1 MRWPS
6 AEYNDGMAKPR
17 PQKTVADYMV
27 IAVSPALIMLLVG
40 SLVYFLLA
48 IGYRGQFVDRLHWI
62 LGWFVL
68 AIVLV
73 ARIAIEQ
80 GPEQARV
87 YGLALAG
94 ATSLVMFRF
103 VDAPWIAIGLLAVI
117 WWCANKLTWDS
128 TLVDDTED
136 ASGEGLLQHVGLDES
151 VVANQSALPQSAAP
165 ADGDDE
171 NELADDAAEES
182 SRSKKRGHAPGLWVV
197 YFSLLALPLFGFGQL
212 LIPDGDNEARRTA
225 FQYLFVYVA
234 SAMALLLTTSFLGL
248 RRYLRQRRIQ
258 MPGSIATIWLSLG
271 TAIIGV
277 ILALCILLPRPEAAY
292 SATAWLDRIAE
303 REQEASKH
311 AQVGGEGAQGE
322 GRPMGE
328 GERDEEQ
335 AHQQGQQ
342 EQPGGEGERGDGQG
356 KPKDEQ
362 QKPGEQQQQS
372 GGPGSKSP
380 EDKPSD
386 QAAGQSDD
394 AQQDGGQSGQ
404 QGKSGAASDQ
414 QGKEQAQSDQQGKQ
428 PGQSKPQDQDGR
440 QAQQDG
446 DKRQPS
452 DELKPDE
459 QANDGQQAET
469 PPPADQQQPP
479 STPTL
484 SGMTG
489 WLASLAKWVIY
500 GGLALAVLWYVF
512 RHRTELADSLRRLWQ
527 QLLALLGW
535 KPADATSKD
544 EAAALAESG
553 RSARTFASFRDPFA
567 TGSADR
573 MKPET
578 LVVYTFEALQAW
590 AREHGIERDA
600 DQTPLEF
607 ASALSRRF
615 PDLAAPV
622 TQAGQLYARVAY
634 ASATPS
640 RSQSGE
646 LQLLWRAL
654 ARRAPAVS
662 PV

>member
-1 MRWPS
+1 
-6 AEYNDGMAKPR
+6 MAKPR
-17 PQKTVADYMV
+17 PQKTLADYMV

-128 TLVDDTED
+128 TLVDDSED
-136 ASGEGLLQHVGLDES
+136 ASGEGLLQHVGLDETA
-151 VVANQSALPQSAAP
+151 VATQPALQQGAAP
-165 ADGDDE
+165 ADGDDG
-171 NELADDAAEES
+171 NEPEDDAAEES
-182 SRSKKRGHAPGLWVV
+182 PRSKKRGHAPGLWVV

-212 LIPDGDNEARRTA
+212 LIPESDTEARRTA

-234 SAMALLLTTSFLGL
+234 AAMALLLTTSFLGL

-277 ILALCILLPRPEAAY
+277 ILVLCILLPRPEAAY

-303 REQEASKH
+303 REQEASRQ
-311 AQVGGEGAQGE
+311 AQLGGEGAQGE
-322 GRPMGE
+322 GRPIGE
-328 GERDEEQ
+328 GERDDDQ
-335 AHQQGQQ
+335 AQQQGQQ

-356 KPKDEQ
+356 EPKDEQ
-362 QKPGEQQQQS
+362 QKPGEEQQQS

-380 EDKPSD
+380 DDKSSE

-394 AQQDGGQSGQ
+394 AQKDGGQSEQ

-428 PGQSKPQDQDGR
+428 PGQLEQQADDGG
-440 QAQQDG
+440 QVQQDG
-446 DKRQPS
+446 DKQQPS
-452 DELKPDE
+452 DESKPDNRE
-459 QANDGQQAET
+459 NAGQEQAET
-469 PPPADQQQPP
+469 PHPPEQEQSP
-479 STPTL
+479 STPSL
-484 SGMTG
+484 SNMTG
-489 WLASLAKWVIY
+489 WLATLVKWLIY
-500 GGLALAVLWYVF
+500 AGLALAVLWYVI
-512 RHRTELADSLRRLWQ
+512 RHRAELADSLRRLWQ
-527 QLLALLGW
+527 QLLALFGW
-535 KPADATSKD
+535 RQTGTTGSSDD
-544 EAAALAESG
+544 VLAAEEG
-553 RSARTFASFRDPFA
+553 QSARTFASFRDPFA

-590 AREHGIERDA
+590 GREHGIERDA

-607 ASALSRRF
+607 ANSLARRF
-615 PDLAAPV
+615 PEIAAPV
-622 TQAGQLYARVAY
+622 AHAGQLYAQVAY
-634 ASATPS
+634 ASVSPS
-640 RSQSGE
+640 RSQAGE
-646 LQLLWRAL
+646 LQSLWRAL
-654 ARRAPAVS
+654 TRRAPATVS
-662 PV
+662 

>member
-1 MRWPS
+1 
-6 AEYNDGMAKPR
+6 MARPR
-17 PQKTVADYMV
+17 PQKTLADYMV
-27 IAVSPALIMLLVG
+27 IALSPALIMLLVG

-103 VDAPWIAIGLLAVI
+103 VDAPWIAIGLLALI

-128 TLVDDTED
+128 TLVDDSED
-136 ASGEGLLQHVGLDES
+136 ASGEGLLQHVGLDETP
-151 VVANQSALPQSAAP
+151 VATQSALQQTSAP
-165 ADGDDE
+165 ADGDDG
-171 NELADDAAEES
+171 NEPRDDALEES
-182 SRSKKRGHAPGLWVV
+182 PRSKKRGHAPGLWVV

-212 LIPDGDNEARRTA
+212 LIPEGDTAARRTA

-234 SAMALLLTTSFLGL
+234 AAMALLLTTSFLGL

-258 MPGSIATIWLSLG
+258 MPGSIATVWLSLG

-303 REQEASKH
+303 REQEASRQ
-311 AQVGGEGAQGE
+311 AQLGGEGAQGE
-322 GRPMGE
+322 GRPIGE

-335 AHQQGQQ
+335 AQPQGQQ

-356 KPKDEQ
+356 KPKEQ
-362 QKPGEQQQQS
+362 QKSGEEQQQS

-386 QAAGQSDD
+386 QASGQADD

-428 PGQSKPQDQDGR
+428 PGQSKQQGQDGGR
-440 QAQQDG
+440 AQRDG

-452 DELKPDE
+452 DQSKPDE
-459 QANDGQQAET
+459 QARDGQQAEM
-469 PPPADQQQPP
+469 PRPAEQQPQPP
-479 STPTL
+479 STPSL
-484 SGMTG
+484 SEMTG
-489 WLASLAKWVIY
+489 WLATLAKWLIY
-500 GGLALAVLWYVF
+500 GGLALAVLWYVL
-512 RHRTELADSLRRLWQ
+512 RHRGELADSLRRLWQ
-527 QLLALLGW
+527 ALLALFGW
-535 KPADATSKD
+535 KPADATGPD
-544 EAAALAESG
+544 DAAALSETG
-553 RSARTFASFRDPFA
+553 RSSRTFASFRDPFE

-590 AREHGIERDA
+590 GREHGIERDA

-607 ASALSRRF
+607 ASALSLRF
-615 PDLAAPV
+615 PELAAPV
-622 TQAGQLYARVAY
+622 GHAGQLYAQVAY
-634 ASATPS
+634 ASGAPS
-640 RSQSGE
+640 RSQAGQ
-646 LQLLWRAL
+646 LQALWRAL
-654 ARRAPAVS
+654 AGKTLAPVA
-662 PV
+662 